1 MFMVKFVSLSFFFFF
16 FLVICITLNIVD
28 WDQFF
33 KDFCSVLLSMVYKY
47 SWL

>member
-1 MFMVKFVSLSFFFFF
+1 MCVYGEVCFSLSFF